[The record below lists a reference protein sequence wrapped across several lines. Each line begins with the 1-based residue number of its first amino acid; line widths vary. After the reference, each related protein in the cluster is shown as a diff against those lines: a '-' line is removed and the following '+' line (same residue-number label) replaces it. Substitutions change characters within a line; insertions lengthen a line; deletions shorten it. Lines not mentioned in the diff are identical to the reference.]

1 MIQTLRSEFFDQNQG
16 LGLPL
21 RVADCGAPAN
31 TLSNAI
37 GMARFAMFRAASP
50 VADPSDP
57 GFGMRTSEKRRG
69 DVRKSNCKKCWG
81 PPISRH
87 EMAPPNSKYSDQ
99 SEECVERGAGF
110 TTPSCSLIFKTFPLA
125 SRTFRVSG
133 GSTSLSMGGVN
144 AVGSSSNCQPAA
156 SERLPR
162 IARTH
167 LALLSTTLIA
177 MGAVILYLSSIC
189 HSRSSPSYTF
199 NSHSAVS
206 VHSERTIVKS
216 SIFCAISTVLAA
228 GLESSESKI

>member
-1 MIQTLRSEFFDQNQG
+1 
-16 LGLPL
+16 
-21 RVADCGAPAN
+21 
-31 TLSNAI
+31 
-37 GMARFAMFRAASP
+37 
-50 VADPSDP
+50 
-57 GFGMRTSEKRRG
+57 MRTSEKRRG
-69 DVRKSNCKKCWG
+69 DARKRNCNKCWG

-99 SEECVERGAGF
+99 SEESVERGSGF

-125 SRTFRVSG
+125 SCTYIVSG
-133 GSTSLSMGGVN
+133 GSTSLSMGGVT
-144 AVGSSSNCQPAA
+144 AVGSSSNRQPAA

-206 VHSERTIVKS
+206 AHSQRTIVKS
-216 SIFCAISTVLAA
+216 SISCAISAVLAP
-228 GLESSESKI
+228 GLESAEPKICRRGILGRRLHSFSSRILHRRSIFRSKMERVSEALQLPVVIEGSGAFSVKPQLL